1 MIDGMHS
8 ALDAIA
14 TQAEDVGIDDVF
26 VNDRIAIR
34 PGSSTVSNSKVLS
47 TLEWRPVILSSSDDQ
62 IINSNNNRPNLHI
75 ESLIEGSMTFIEV
88 Y

>member
-47 TLEWRPVILSSSDDQ
+47 TLE
-62 IINSNNNRPNLHI
+62 
-75 ESLIEGSMTFIEV
+75 
-88 Y
+88 